1 MRKILMLLTASLIQT
16 ATAAEPPKEMYMPN
30 DAGGFV
36 VLTTRPCT
44 VEKIAEEYPYRAYA
58 TESSDLVHHE
68 GCWNSPDTSEVP
80 TQLMSK
86 SEGAGPAP
94 TIRVIPLV
102 NTWWVEAGRM
112 TFKQQSF
119 SPEKKKYRSNG
130 TIEITLP
137 PIVVKPK

>member
-1 MRKILMLLTASLIQT
+1 MLLTASFIQS
-16 ATAAEPPKEMYMPN
+16 AVAAEPPKEMYMPN

-36 VLTTRPCT
+36 VLTIRPCQ
-44 VEKIAEEYPYRAYA
+44 VEKMAEEYPYRAYA
-58 TESSDLVHHE
+58 TESSELVNHE

-102 NTWWVEAGRM
+102 NTWWA
-112 TFKQQSF
+112 SC
-119 SPEKKKYRSNG
+119 
-130 TIEITLP
+130 
-137 PIVVKPK
+137 

>member
-44 VEKIAEEYPYRAYA
+44 IEKMAEEYPYRAYA
-58 TESSDLVHHE
+58 TESSEAATHE
-68 GCWNSPDTSEVP
+68 GCWSSPDTSEVP

-102 NTWWVEAGRM
+102 NTWWVEGGRA
-112 TFKQQSF
+112 TFLQTNF
-119 SPEKKKYRSNG
+119 SPEKKRYLSND
-130 TIEITLP
+130 TIETTLK

>member
-1 MRKILMLLTASLIQT
+1 MRKILMLLTASFIQS
-16 ATAAEPPKEMYMPN
+16 AVAAEPPKEMYMPN

-36 VLTTRPCT
+36 VLTIRPCQ
-44 VEKIAEEYPYRAYA
+44 VEKMAEEYPYRAYA
-58 TESSDLVHHE
+58 TESSELVNHE

-102 NTWWVEAGRM
+102 NTWWVEAGRA
-112 TFKQQSF
+112 TFLQTSF
-119 SPEKKKYRSNG
+119 SPEKKRYSSNG
-130 TIEITLP
+130 TIEMTLQ
-137 PIVVKPK
+137 PIVVKP

>member
-16 ATAAEPPKEMYMPN
+16 ATAADLPKEMYMPN

-36 VLTTRPCT
+36 VLTTQPCQ
-44 VEKIAEEYPYRAYA
+44 VEKMAEEYPYRAYA
-58 TESSDLVHHE
+58 TESSELVNHE
-68 GCWNSPDTSEVP
+68 GCWHSPDISEVP

-102 NTWWVEAGRM
+102 NTWWVEGGRA
-112 TFKQQSF
+112 TFLQTNF
-119 SPEKKKYRSNG
+119 SPEKKKHPSNG
-130 TIEITLP
+130 TIEMTLQ
-137 PIVVKPK
+137 PIVVKP